1 MSKLVWTEIDSC
13 CSLPTR
19 ILPRVEMKLI
29 FCAIIISSF
38 ILGACGNS
46 TSDDTPPVMTEEETP
61 LQNQEDEVTESPTVV
76 EPTPTAEIVIPTPA
90 PLIHTVQPGNSLGQI
105 AQSYGVPIE
114 LLAAENGIDDYN
126 LIQVG
131 QEIVIPLIEDEEE

>member
-1 MSKLVWTEIDSC
+1 
-13 CSLPTR
+13 
-19 ILPRVEMKLI
+19 MKI
-29 FCAIIISSF
+29 FLCAIIGASF
-38 ILGACGNS
+38 ILGACS
-46 TSDDTPPVMTEEETP
+46 SSDSNDAPPATTEVEIPIETP
-61 LQNQEDEVTESPTVV
+61 EEEVTETPVVV

-90 PLIHTVQPGNSLGQI
+90 PLIHTVQPGNSLSQI

-114 LLAAENGIDDYN
+114 LLAAENGIEDYN

>member
-1 MSKLVWTEIDSC
+1 
-13 CSLPTR
+13 
-19 ILPRVEMKLI
+19 MKII
-29 FCAIIISSF
+29 FCTIIVSSF
-38 ILGACGNS
+38 ILGACGSSS
-46 TSDDTPPVMTEEETP
+46 TDDDAPPVTTEEETP
-61 LQNQEDEVTESPTVV
+61 LETQEDEVTESPTVV

-114 LLAAENGIDDYN
+114 VLAAENGIDDYN